1 MCKIFQQSHK
11 SKHCEPWQG
20 KSDQY
25 TAIEKHRLIEG
36 NRLLI
41 IHPNVFAPR
50 DKTDFASIYLLYN
63 NFLSPISHTQ
73 NI

>member
-1 MCKIFQQSHK
+1 M
-11 SKHCEPWQG
+11 
-20 KSDQY
+20 
-25 TAIEKHRLIEG
+25 AIEKHRLIEG